1 MLSYIALLPAAFA
14 WQQRPLYSDYSFNP
28 LEHLAGI
35 APYYEPNDP
44 PRDPSPPQGC
54 SVTQAAYL
62 VRHAAINANSFDY
75 ETYLEPLI
83 EKLSNSTVD
92 WSEIPGLSFLDGW
105 TSPDIEEQSK
115 LTRTGRLE
123 ASHLGVQMSYRYQN
137 LKLPKNVW
145 TSTAE
150 RTVVSAKS
158 FVRGIEE
165 EEDEIKV
172 VEIYE
177 GEESGADSLTPYK
190 ACPAYSG
197 SIGSDKSIQYIEKFT
212 KPIITRLH
220 RQAPGFNW
228 TYSDVIGMFQMCGYE
243 TVIRGSSAF
252 CSENLFRPDEWLQ
265 FEYAQDLMYHFN
277 SGYGAEYSGAI
288 GFPWLNSTMD
298 LLTADRTDDDE
309 DLYVSFTHRE
319 LPPMVLVALGLY
331 NNSALTGS
339 DDVNGTMPLDRVNY
353 NRQWRSSRILPF
365 LGNIAIER
373 MECGEAYGY
382 PNGTSSSSNS
392 TSTDP
397 DTEFYRVLV
406 NRVPLTLPDCYD
418 GPQESCSREM
428 MQGFVRERAGVVGE
442 FSEKCNVDYDNST
455 NVLNIYSRDTE
466 GVAVGK

>member
-1 MLSYIALLPAAFA
+1 MLSYLALLPAAYA
-14 WQQRPLYSDYSFNP
+14 WQQRPLYSDYTFNP

-35 APYYEPNDP
+35 APNFEPNDP
-44 PRDPSPPQGC
+44 PRDPMPPQGC

-75 ETYLEPLI
+75 ETYLEPFV
-83 EKLSNSTVD
+83 EKLANTSVD
-92 WSEIPGLSFLDGW
+92 WSKIPELNFLDAW
-105 TSPDIEEQSK
+105 KAPEIEEESL

-165 EEDEIKV
+165 EEDQIKV

-197 SIGSDKSIQYIEKFT
+197 SIGSDQSKEYVEKYT
-212 KPIITRLH
+212 KPIIARLH
-220 RQAPGFNW
+220 AQAPGFNW
-228 TYSDVIGMFQMCGYE
+228 TSADVVGMFQWCGYD
-243 TVIRGSSAF
+243 TVVRGSSPF

-265 FEYAQDLMYHFN
+265 FEYGQDLMYHFN
-277 SGYGAEYSGAI
+277 SGYGAQYSGAV
-288 GFPWLNSTMD
+288 GYPWVNSTMN
-298 LLTADRTDDDE
+298 LLTADRKDGDE
-309 DLYVSFTHRE
+309 DIYVSFTHRE

-331 NNSALTGS
+331 NNSALTGAN
-339 DDVNGTMPLDRVNY
+339 DVNGTMPLDRVNY
-353 NRQWRSSRILPF
+353 GRQWRSSRILPF

-373 MECGEAYGY
+373 MDCSDAYGY
-382 PNGTSSSSNS
+382 QNNGTDN
-392 TSTDP
+392 
-397 DTEFYRVLV
+397 EYYRVLV

-418 GPQESCSREM
+418 GPQESCSKEM
-428 MQGFVRERAGVVGE
+428 MQGYVRERAAVVGE
-442 FSEKCNVDYDNST
+442 FGEVCKVDYQNST
-455 NVLNIYSRDTE
+455 DILNIYTRDTN
-466 GVAVGK
+466 GTTVSK

>member
-1 MLSYIALLPAAFA
+1 MLSYLALLPAAFA
-14 WQQRPLYSDYSFNP
+14 WQQRPLYSDYEFNP

-35 APYYEPNDP
+35 APYFEPNDP
-44 PRDPSPPQGC
+44 PRDPLPPQGC

-75 ETYLEPLI
+75 ETYLEPFI
-83 EKLSNSTVD
+83 EKLSNTTVD
-92 WSEIPGLSFLDGW
+92 WSEIPGLSFLDSW
-105 TSPDIEEQSK
+105 SAPDIEEQSK

-123 ASHLGVQMSYRYQN
+123 ASHLGVQMSYRYQD

-158 FVRGIEE
+158 FVRGIEQ

-197 SIGSDKSIQYIEKFT
+197 STGSKQSGEYVKTYT
-212 KPIITRLH
+212 KPIIARLKH
-220 RQAPGFNW
+220 QAPGFNW
-228 TYSDVIGMFQMCGYE
+228 TSNDVVAMFEMCGYD
-243 TVIRGSSAF
+243 TVIRGSSPF

-265 FEYAQDLMYHFN
+265 FEYGQDLQYHFN
-277 SGYGAEYSGAI
+277 SGYGAQYSGAI
-288 GFPWLNSTMD
+288 GYPWLNSTMN
-298 LLTADRTDDDE
+298 LLTADRKDDDE
-309 DLYVSFTHRE
+309 DIYVSFTHRE

-331 NNSALTGS
+331 NNSALTGANNIN
-339 DDVNGTMPLDRVNY
+339 DTMPLNRVNY
-353 NRQWRSSRILPF
+353 QRAWQSSRILPF

-373 MECGEAYGY
+373 MDCAESFGY
-382 PNGTSSSSNS
+382 SDGSNGT
-392 TSTDP
+392 
-397 DTEFYRVLV
+397 DTEYYRVLV
-406 NRVPLTLPDCYD
+406 NRVPLTLPDCFD

-428 MQGFVRERAGVVGE
+428 MQGFIRERAGVVGE
-442 FSEKCNVDYDNST
+442 FSEVCDVDYNNST
-455 NVLNIYSRDTE
+455 DVLNIYTTNTT
-466 GVAVGK
+466 GKAVGR

>member
-1 MLSYIALLPAAFA
+1 MLSYLALLPAAYA
-14 WQQRPLYSDYSFNP
+14 WQQRPLYSTYEFNP

-35 APYYEPNDP
+35 APYFEPNDP

-75 ETYLEPLI
+75 ETYIEPFVQ
-83 EKLSNSTVD
+83 KLSNTTVD
-92 WSEIPGLSFLDGW
+92 WSEIPELNFLDSW
-105 TSPDIEEQSK
+105 SAPKIEEESK

-123 ASHLGVQMSYRYQN
+123 ASHLGVQMSYRYQD

-150 RTVVSAKS
+150 RTLVSAKS
-158 FVRGIEE
+158 FVRGIEQ
-165 EEDEIKV
+165 EEDEINV

-197 SIGSDKSIQYIEKFT
+197 STGSEQSGEYYKTFT
-212 KPIITRLH
+212 KPIIARLRH
-220 RQAPGFNW
+220 QAPGFNW
-228 TYSDVIGMFQMCGYE
+228 TTADVVAMFELCGYD
-243 TVIRGSSAF
+243 TVIRGSSPF

-288 GFPWLNSTMD
+288 GYPWFNSTMN
-298 LLTADRTDDDE
+298 LLTADRNDDDE

-319 LPPMVLVALGLY
+319 LPPMVLVALGVY
-331 NNSALTGS
+331 NNSALTGANDINS
-339 DDVNGTMPLDRVNY
+339 TMPLDRVNY

-373 MECGEAYGY
+373 MNCAESYGY
-382 PNGTSSSSNS
+382 PDGTDS
-392 TSTDP
+392 
-397 DTEFYRVLV
+397 EFYRVLV

-428 MQGFVRERAGVVGE
+428 MQGFVRERAAVVGE
-442 FSEKCNVDYDNST
+442 FSERCSVDYSNST
-455 NVLNIYSRDTE
+455 DVLSIYTRNTT
-466 GVAVGK
+466 GKAVGR